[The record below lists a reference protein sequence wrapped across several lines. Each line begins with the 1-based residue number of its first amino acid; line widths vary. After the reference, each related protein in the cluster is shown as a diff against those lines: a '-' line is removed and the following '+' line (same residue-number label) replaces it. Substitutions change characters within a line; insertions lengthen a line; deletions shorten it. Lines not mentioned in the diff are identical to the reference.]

1 MPNTNPTIV
10 SASLSDKELQDSIN
24 KMVANFDKGLQTM
37 LEHSNEYVEK
47 IQASLQKIGN
57 TNFGAKGSNDGAV
70 VKQTKAQNDFTDA
83 VKKSTNEI
91 KRQGKE
97 GEMSFDQIAA
107 ALDKARRTVS
117 EFNTSRASGILPS
130 SEDYKRYEQALA
142 RIVEYNDKL
151 KQSAIEMANANERWF
166 GSFNAKRINESFL
179 PSNKT
184 LSDMKA
190 FYQEQEK
197 NDQKRLANIE
207 KERAAREKMIES
219 ARKAEQ
225 KYQDATLKSAF
236 RGALALPTNNI
247 DELRYKIERITAL
260 AATLKKE
267 GLIDDAQFNRAN
279 VAVAKLNEQL
289 NKQLAT
295 EKEVKAVQ
303 SQQVQPQ
310 VKSARDSYIA
320 FMQGYK
326 EQANQLTQLIQNEEN
341 RLVQAQQ
348 SRVTALGQQIDQ
360 NKTKIQELREQMQ
373 QLAQEEKNAPSRYG
387 VKDAYRTAIQQTND
401 EINKLIAK
409 NKELEAE
416 QQKVASTDP
425 LKQQNAT
432 LDELRAKREK
442 VLNLMREETR
452 VQQQQAQTTQQQITE
467 EQRRT
472 EEVRK
477 QAAAIRAT
485 KEWQEKGIAN
495 VNGHVFYDAERV
507 KGTKQ
512 HIREI
517 GTLEEQI
524 LRSMQQQSVA
534 ERANTQ
540 EAQQR
545 LDTIKRIAAEARAE
559 MKQYGTSAYYTGY
572 AVQNPYI
579 YAENDA
585 RAKGL
590 TIEQQIEQ
598 ILKEQTKE
606 YERQTEKIQQTTQK
620 RERRAAQDVDKSFK
634 TTLAQTLGINAD
646 EINSTDTSIKN
657 LTAYSKQLQQA
668 WEKLSSAGRKSPF
681 GKQLQEELQLT
692 QLQLQRVRNEAS
704 RPISLNFVRG
714 MSEKTLDDIAYKI
727 QRLQAYKRGINITD
741 PKQAKEL
748 EQVDAIINQLTKDL
762 NKYMST
768 TRKASE
774 VNNALS
780 RSWNYMKNRLAF
792 YFSVQ
797 MSRQFIMELVKVRS
811 EYEMNERALG
821 ILIGSAEKGTQVFQE
836 LSQMSL
842 VSPYTLIELSA
853 AAKQLTA
860 YDIAARDVVDTTRRL
875 ADMASAVGVPIERLT
890 YALGQIKA
898 YGYLNSRD
906 QRMFANAGIPLA
918 GELAKYYTEIEGKL
932 VSTGDVYDRI
942 KKKAVDYN
950 TVMQVMYRMTDEG
963 GKFFDFQAK
972 MADTLK
978 VRIANLTLAWNNMLN
993 DIGKSQQGVLTSGIK
1008 GLTVLFRHW
1017 EDMKNAVV
1025 SIAAAFGTVKLVQ
1038 FVVLKR
1044 LSTQADVAAW
1054 HLNGATK
1061 GVAKLANNL
1070 NLLKSSLLSMAAN
1083 PWTWVFVGITALM
1096 SMVSTIDQARESLK
1110 EFNNTLRQGG
1120 EENFKNIND
1129 FLGQYQDLRKSLGE
1143 TNAKGEAVSPIKDIS
1158 NDEAKKAWEAMREQI
1173 ELSTAASGTYL
1184 QSLMSIENVS
1194 ERLRVGFKLLDD
1206 IQQVNAA
1213 MKDLESTELEIS
1225 QSYSSWWN
1233 LWTLQDGMI
1242 ENIKEYSDEVQH
1254 VTHGWENFGKQAAR
1268 SLVPLA
1274 GSLYNIYE
1282 NFNSISNKLSQ
1293 AKEDI
1298 DDFAQSINKF
1308 INREGLT
1315 GNPTGVIEA
1324 YAQAMKKATAE
1335 ANLSPEQAFIAQ
1347 KLIEA
1352 ERSKVVREALKIRI
1366 ADENAALAQAR
1377 DENAKAD
1384 INERL
1389 KVLEAQQ
1396 AMFDKSLDATRPYW
1410 DDFNKYIKERH
1421 LSEIEQMF
1429 RGAETEQERSIIL
1442 QSAKWDKAV
1451 DKWVREYAKSHK
1463 MSYDEAFG
1471 YLRQW
1476 VKTADMWKITIPLI
1490 ISTDGAKSVLDTLKE
1505 ADQVIND
1512 AYSGIER
1519 LKKRRD
1525 ELKKQGASLLGT
1537 TDKDRE
1543 YAKILKEIADKE
1555 KEYAD
1560 AKAKGGISSKEEK
1573 ADAKAAKA
1581 AAAARKKEDA
1591 AAAKAE
1597 RQAESE
1603 LAKALG
1609 NEIQLINEARSE
1621 YKKLEDAGYETFSA
1635 QEIIQKSFSQSIKN
1649 INAVLAKNNIPLFDL
1664 SRFIGASNPRFLLN
1678 MLEEQIKALKNNPR
1692 VKAAETQKFE
1702 IEFNRVDIDAK
1713 AFDSKKIAEGLD
1725 NSLSRLKDEYELAIA
1740 LDADPELGNL
1750 FADWMGIDTSVL
1762 PRTVQ
1767 EYAERATK
1775 YLNQY
1780 LNENKA
1786 ELTIPDILNLTSDD
1800 IRAFE
1805 EGTKTG
1811 LYNKEWVERIKK
1823 TYEDAANYRK
1833 KDMEDAVKQW
1843 NNLIQK
1849 YGDLQ
1854 DQLTKIEK
1862 DAMVEQAEVIKHLG
1876 DEEQKRRAVD
1886 ITRMIAIT
1894 KDPEELARLTS
1905 ELLTL
1910 LQAVS
1915 EKSQKGVSV
1924 TKAISNEKEQKTSKA
1939 YWDDFKNSNLYA
1951 LTFDDMANN
1960 STRAI
1965 QLIITKLNEL
1975 KDKVKEDP
1983 ASMKALMDSLQKAE
1997 EELNARNPF
2006 KAVIDGLKEWY
2017 RATKE
2022 VKQAELELKV
2032 AQQQQTIL
2040 QNAYNQALKEGDPV
2054 KIAAAK
2060 EHLATATQRVKN
2072 AEEGLVNAENK
2083 AQKGLNKFQTNLSN
2097 TAQLLQQV
2105 SDGIT
2110 AVEDIMKTLGADEDT
2125 IEFIEAI
2132 NSGFQKMI
2140 TILTAVAAAITVI
2153 IILRTMLN
2161 TVAPELLIISLAL
2174 AAIIGMIQFLDS
2186 HKNNKIN
2193 KEVKKSEREVK
2204 RLETAYKNLEVAIDE
2219 AYGTMVVGAKQAA
2232 IANKELQLAELRRQL
2247 QLEQSRKKKHRDED
2261 KIQDLRSQII
2271 DLQND
2276 IRKSYQEIAT
2286 ELLGFSD
2293 VGDAAEDMIGTFIDN
2308 LRSGE
2313 DAMASFTT
2321 SVKDMIANLVKKMIV
2336 TKVIGPQ
2343 LEALVDDMNERIRAR
2358 SKYEAEAYEKA
2369 VEQQTQAT
2377 SLSENEI
2384 IQKIIEQRQKELMKQ
2399 GVSKLAAKTMAIQQ
2413 GITQEDID
2421 SYLDVY
2427 QQEVKR
2433 TKKELD
2439 KKTTPTLE
2447 DIDLVA
2453 KSAYDL
2459 VPTLE
2464 GWEGRINEILKRYD
2478 LFKDTSDKQ
2487 LSALQQG
2494 IQGVTEDTASA
2505 VEAYLNGMSQQA
2517 YLRNDLLTQ
2526 IRDAVVTMDVDVQTG
2541 VQAQMLLQLQQS
2553 YAVQMAIQGILEG
2566 WNNPSGQAVRVELV
2580 S

>member
-1 MPNTNPTIV
+1 MPNNPTIV
-10 SASLSDKELQDSIN
+10 SASLDDKELQASIN
-24 KMVANFDKGLQTM
+24 KMVANFDKGLQDM
-37 LEHSNEYVEK
+37 LDHTNTKVKEINEALK
-47 IQASLQKIGN
+47 GIGN
-57 TNFGAKGSNDGAV
+57 TNFGAKDSNDGAV
-70 VKQTKAQNDFTDA
+70 VKHTKAQNADTEAIEKNIAAQDRQI
-83 VKKSTNEI
+83 KKNQEAA
-91 KRQGKE
+91 
-97 GEMSFDQIAA
+97 MSFDR
-107 ALDKARRTVS
+107 KANAQQVAIRS
-117 EFNTSRASGILPS
+117 ANPSGIRNAEELQTMNIQLDLLRERLREARQQYS
-130 SEDYKRYEQALA
+130 SFVALAAHATTTGDKGLFQFATEGVHRYEQEVRNLIPQIRTLQSGIQQMGDVIAPQGHTIQNYVNSLQKANPELAALNA
-142 RIVEYNDKL
+142 QYKSGTSLLQEQSTSYASAT
-151 KQSAIEMANANERWF
+151 QSA
-166 GSFNAKRINESFL
+166 
-179 PSNKT
+179 
-184 LSDMKA
+184 
-190 FYQEQEK
+190 Q
-197 NDQKRLANIE
+197 
-207 KERAAREKMIES
+207 
-219 ARKAEQ
+219 
-225 KYQDATLKSAF
+225 
-236 RGALALPTNNI
+236 
-247 DELRYKIERITAL
+247 RY
-260 AATLKKE
+260 
-267 GLIDDAQFNRAN
+267 
-279 VAVAKLNEQL
+279 
-289 NKQLAT
+289 
-295 EKEVKAVQ
+295 
-303 SQQVQPQ
+303 
-310 VKSARDSYIA
+310 
-320 FMQGYK
+320 
-326 EQANQLTQLIQNEEN
+326 
-341 RLVQAQQ
+341 
-348 SRVTALGQQIDQ
+348 
-360 NKTKIQELREQMQ
+360 
-373 QLAQEEKNAPSRYG
+373 
-387 VKDAYRTAIQQTND
+387 
-401 EINKLIAK
+401 
-409 NKELEAE
+409 
-416 QQKVASTDP
+416 
-425 LKQQNAT
+425 
-432 LDELRAKREK
+432 
-442 VLNLMREETR
+442 
-452 VQQQQAQTTQQQITE
+452 
-467 EQRRT
+467 T

-534 ERANTQ
+534 ERTNTQ

-598 ILKEQTKE
+598 ILKEQSKE
-606 YERQTEKIQQTTQK
+606 YERQAEKIEQTTQK
-620 RERRAAQDVDKSFK
+620 RTRRAAQDVDKSFK

-646 EINSTDTSIKN
+646 EINSTGTSIKN

-714 MSEKTLDDIAYKI
+714 MSEKTLDDIALKI
-727 QRLQAYKRGINITD
+727 QKLQAYKRGINITD
-741 PKQAKEL
+741 PKQVKEL
-748 EQVDAIINQLTKDL
+748 EQVDAKINQLTKDL

-950 TVMQVMYRMTDEG
+950 DVMQVMYRMTDEG

-978 VRIANLTLAWNNMLN
+978 VRIANLTLAWNNLLN
-993 DIGKSQQGVLTSGIK
+993 DIGKSQQGVLTSGIR

-1017 EDMKNAVV
+1017 QDFATTLRNVAIGFGLAKAAQILYISYTQKVG
-1025 SIAAAFGTVKLVQ
+1025 IATAFADASSKKLVGTMYS
-1038 FVVLKR
+1038 LK
-1044 LSTQADVAAW
+1044 A
-1054 HLNGATK
+1054 
-1061 GVAKLANNL
+1061 
-1070 NLLKSSLLSMAAN
+1070 
-1083 PWTWVFVGITALM
+1083 GITSLITSPMTWWLLLATAVTSAGM
-1096 SMVSTIDQARESLK
+1096 AFYDANQKLK

-1129 FLGQYQDLRKSLGE
+1129 FLGQYQDLRRSLGE

-1213 MKDLESTELEIS
+1213 MKDLESTELEVS

-1335 ANLSPEQAFIAQ
+1335 ANLSPEQAFVAQ

-1352 ERSKVVREALKIRI
+1352 ERSKAVREALKIRI

-1389 KVLEAQQ
+1389 GVLEAQK

-1490 ISTDGAKSVLDTLKE
+1490 ISTEGAKSVLDTLKE
-1505 ADQVIND
+1505 ADQAIND

-1537 TDKDRE
+1537 TDKDKE

-1581 AAAARKKEDA
+1581 AAAARKKEA
-1591 AAAKAE
+1591 TAAAKAE
-1597 RQAESE
+1597 REAESE

-1635 QEIIQKSFSQSIKN
+1635 QEIIQKSFSQSVKN

-1664 SRFIGASNPRFLLN
+1664 SKFTGASNPRFLLN
-1678 MLEEQIKALKNNPR
+1678 MLEKQIKALKNNPR

-1702 IEFNRVDIDAK
+1702 IEFSKVDIDAK
-1713 AFDSKKIAEGLD
+1713 AYDSKKIAEGLD

-1780 LNENKA
+1780 LKENKA
-1786 ELTIPDILNLTSDD
+1786 QLTIPDILNLTSDD
-1800 IRAFE
+1800 MRAFE
-1805 EGTKTG
+1805 EGVETAR
-1811 LYNKEWVERIKK
+1811 YNKEWVERIKK

-1833 KDMEDAVKQW
+1833 KDMEETIKGW
-1843 NNLIQK
+1843 NSLLEKYSDYQHRLVLVQK
-1849 YGDLQ
+1849 NASQ
-1854 DQLTKIEK
+1854 E
-1862 DAMVEQAEVIKHLG
+1862 
-1876 DEEQKRRAVD
+1876 
-1886 ITRMIAIT
+1886 
-1894 KDPEELARLTS
+1894 RLTLIRKFGS
-1905 ELLTL
+1905 ED
-1910 LQAVS
+1910 
-1915 EKSQKGVSV
+1915 EKSQGIRLLDAIKVENNPEEVAKLVAQLKDLANKVSQNDETAIKLNV
-1924 TKAISNEKEQKTSKA
+1924 AIDQKALEETSKITFEEFQKTPQWMMATGDLASMTDNMIKMLIQDLEKYKRVNKKALSTKDLRKLQKTLNALHRQARRGNPFHAIADAMDEAKERASEYDDKIAETEKKLAEYGKLGRELTEEEVQEVERLREEYKRLKQEKQEASKPNA
-1939 YWDDFKNSNLYA
+1939 EKIVDSIKEAIGVAQEAIGMFSQMAEAIGGKGMTDAAKNLNKVVNVLQ
-1951 LTFDDMANN
+1951 MAASGAAVGAQLGGTTGMAIGATAGTLMGVVTQFADEISGNARIN
-1960 STRAI
+1960 RAI
-1965 QLIITKLNEL
+1965 KRSEL
-1975 KDKVKEDP
+1975 AVK
-1983 ASMKALMDSLQKAE
+1983 
-1997 EELNARNPF
+1997 R
-2006 KAVIDGLKEWY
+2006 
-2017 RATKE
+2017 
-2022 VKQAELELKV
+2022 LEL
-2032 AQQQQTIL
+2032 
-2040 QNAYNQALKEGDPV
+2040 AYIDL
-2054 KIAAAK
+2054 
-2060 EHLATATQRVKN
+2060 
-2072 AEEGLVNAENK
+2072 EEAENK
-2083 AQKGLNKFQTNLSN
+2083 A
-2097 TAQLLQQV
+2097 
-2105 SDGIT
+2105 
-2110 AVEDIMKTLGADEDT
+2110 
-2125 IEFIEAI
+2125 
-2132 NSGFQKMI
+2132 
-2140 TILTAVAAAITVI
+2140 
-2153 IILRTMLN
+2153 
-2161 TVAPELLIISLAL
+2161 
-2174 AAIIGMIQFLDS
+2174 
-2186 HKNNKIN
+2186 
-2193 KEVKKSEREVK
+2193 
-2204 RLETAYKNLEVAIDE
+2204 
-2219 AYGTMVVGAKQAA
+2219 YGTAVVGAKQAVR
-2232 IANKELQLAELRRQL
+2232 ANKELQLAELRRQL
-2247 QLEQSRKKKHRDED
+2247 VLEQSRKKKNRDENRILELKQQIKELQYEIKNASVDIINELFGQQSAGDFAEQLVSNMIDAFRQGEDYMKSFYDSFDEMVDNMIMKSITSRVVADYIDAVWEDMEDRITKRSDDEAKAYADAQLDVSNYEAFTD
-2261 KIQDLRSQII
+2261 K
-2271 DLQND
+2271 
-2276 IRKSYQEIAT
+2276 
-2286 ELLGFSD
+2286 
-2293 VGDAAEDMIGTFIDN
+2293 DAAEKQRKVFFDFWNSLTK
-2308 LRSGE
+2308 E
-2313 DAMASFTT
+2313 E
-2321 SVKDMIANLVKKMIV
+2321 MIAYYKQYYKGENLPPM
-2336 TKVIGPQ
+2336 
-2343 LEALVDDMNERIRAR
+2343 
-2358 SKYEAEAYEKA
+2358 
-2369 VEQQTQAT
+2369 T
-2377 SLSENEI
+2377 SLSFKPMMAMQQLPELY
-2384 IQKIIEQRQKELMKQ
+2384 QKVWDDYTDNLYATEK
-2399 GVSKLAAKTMAIQQ
+2399 S
-2413 GITQEDID
+2413 
-2421 SYLDVY
+2421 
-2427 QQEVKR
+2427 
-2433 TKKELD
+2433 TKKALD
-2439 KKTTPTLE
+2439 KATAITDYDINYIMDKFSETLPE
-2447 DIDLVA
+2447 LGEQL
-2453 KSAYDL
+2453 KSLIGQYYNIGDKS
-2459 VPTLE
+2459 E
-2464 GWEGRINEILKRYD
+2464 
-2478 LFKDTSDKQ
+2478 KQ
-2487 LSALQQG
+2487 LSSLQQG
-2494 IQGVTEDTASA
+2494 LQSMSEDTAGA
-2505 VEAYLNGMSQQA
+2505 LEAYMNGVSQQC
-2517 YLRNDLLTQ
+2517 YLQSDLLTQ

>member
-1 MPNTNPTIV
+1 MPNPTIV
-10 SASLSDKELQDSIN
+10 LASLDDEKLRQSIAN
-24 KMVANFDKGLQTM
+24 LVANVKRATHTM
-37 LEHSNEYVEK
+37 LTDTNSTVDAMEK
-47 IQASLQKIGN
+47 KLKSLGNLKIGSGG
-57 TNFGAKGSNDGAV
+57 TNDGGV
-70 VKQTKAQNDFTDA
+70 SKHTKAQNADTEAIEKNIAAQDRQI
-83 VKKSTNEI
+83 KKNQEVA
-91 KRQGKE
+91 
-97 GEMSFDQIAA
+97 MSFDRAA
-107 ALDKARRTVS
+107 NAQQVAIRS
-117 EFNTSRASGILPS
+117 ANPSGIRNADTLQTMNIQLDLLRERLREARQQYS
-130 SEDYKRYEQALA
+130 SFVALAAHATTTGDKGLFQFATEGVHRYEQEVRNLIPQIRTLQSGIQQMGDVIAPQGHTIQNYVNSLQKANPELAALNA
-142 RIVEYNDKL
+142 QYKSGTSLLQEQSTSYASAT
-151 KQSAIEMANANERWF
+151 QSA
-166 GSFNAKRINESFL
+166 
-179 PSNKT
+179 
-184 LSDMKA
+184 
-190 FYQEQEK
+190 Q
-197 NDQKRLANIE
+197 
-207 KERAAREKMIES
+207 
-219 ARKAEQ
+219 
-225 KYQDATLKSAF
+225 
-236 RGALALPTNNI
+236 
-247 DELRYKIERITAL
+247 RY
-260 AATLKKE
+260 
-267 GLIDDAQFNRAN
+267 
-279 VAVAKLNEQL
+279 
-289 NKQLAT
+289 
-295 EKEVKAVQ
+295 
-303 SQQVQPQ
+303 
-310 VKSARDSYIA
+310 
-320 FMQGYK
+320 
-326 EQANQLTQLIQNEEN
+326 
-341 RLVQAQQ
+341 
-348 SRVTALGQQIDQ
+348 
-360 NKTKIQELREQMQ
+360 
-373 QLAQEEKNAPSRYG
+373 
-387 VKDAYRTAIQQTND
+387 
-401 EINKLIAK
+401 
-409 NKELEAE
+409 
-416 QQKVASTDP
+416 
-425 LKQQNAT
+425 
-432 LDELRAKREK
+432 
-442 VLNLMREETR
+442 
-452 VQQQQAQTTQQQITE
+452 
-467 EQRRT
+467 T

-485 KEWQEKGIAN
+485 KEWKEQGIAN

-534 ERANTQ
+534 ERTNTQ

-606 YERQTEKIQQTTQK
+606 YERQAEKIQQTTQK
-620 RERRAAQDVDKSFK
+620 REKRAAQDVDKSFK
-634 TTLAQTLGINAD
+634 STLAQTLGINAD
-646 EINSTDTSIKN
+646 EINSTGTSIKN

-668 WEKLSSAGRKSPF
+668 WEKLSSAERKSPF

-727 QRLQAYKRGINITD
+727 QRLQSYKRGINITD
-741 PKQAKEL
+741 SKQAEEL
-748 EQVDAIINQLTKDL
+748 RTVDAEINKLTKDL

-768 TRKASE
+768 TKQISAA
-774 VNNALS
+774 NNALA

-792 YFSVQ
+792 YFSVGA
-797 MSRQFIMELVKVRS
+797 STQFVKSLIDIRSQYEL
-811 EYEMNERALG
+811 NERALG
-821 ILIGSAEKGTQVFQE
+821 ILIGSAERGTQIFQE
-836 LSQMSL
+836 LSQMAL
-842 VSPYTLIELSA
+842 VSPYTLIELSS

-860 YDIAARDVVDTTRRL
+860 YDVAARDVVDTTRRL
-875 ADMASAVGVPIERLT
+875 ADMASAVGIPMERLT

-906 QRMFANAGIPLA
+906 NRMFANAGIPLVKQ
-918 GELAKYYTEIEGKL
+918 LADYYTEFEGRL
-932 VSTGDVYDRI
+932 VSTADVYDRI

-950 TVMQVMYRMTDEG
+950 TVMQVIYRMTDEG

-978 VRIANLTLAWNNMLN
+978 VRLANLTLAWNNMLN
-993 DIGKSQQGVLTSGIK
+993 DIGKESQGVLTWGIGALRTLFLHWK
-1008 GLTVLFRHW
+1008 ELDKLIKNVAWIVGIRTAIMLLTY
-1017 EDMKNAVV
+1017 
-1025 SIAAAFGTVKLVQ
+1025 G
-1038 FVVLKR
+1038 VLKLGGALGYTSKQMALSAVFGNR
-1044 LSTQADVAAW
+1044 LAGVLRTVGGAMKTLAMSKVTWFLILAEAAW
-1054 HLNGATK
+1054 EAGNMIFRANQATVELNKSLREGAET
-1061 GVAKLANNL
+1061 
-1070 NLLKSSLLSMAAN
+1070 
-1083 PWTWVFVGITALM
+1083 
-1096 SMVSTIDQARESLK
+1096 
-1110 EFNNTLRQGG
+1110 
-1120 EENFKNIND
+1120 NFKDISEY
-1129 FLGQYQDLRKSLGE
+1129 LRQYQDVADSLYKKTDNAYAYNYDLRTRKLESEAGTP
-1143 TNAKGEAVSPIKDIS
+1143 TNINV
-1158 NDEAKKAWEAMREQI
+1158 DEANKAWEAMRERI
-1173 ELSTAASGTYL
+1173 ELSTAAGDDFVGRLLT
-1184 QSLMSIENVS
+1184 IENVS
-1194 ERLRVGFKLLDD
+1194 ERLRQGFNLLND
-1206 IQQVNAA
+1206 IQQVNSA
-1213 MKDLESTELEIS
+1213 MKELGDTAIVITQDWS
-1225 QSYSSWWN
+1225 KWWN
-1233 LWTLQDGMI
+1233 LWTGTDGLIDNLGDVQDELDGV
-1242 ENIKEYSDEVQH
+1242 IK
-1254 VTHGWENFGKQAAR
+1254 NFGTLEEARKQAAGADGEWAAAHVKDYDTAMKT
-1268 SLVPLA
+1268 L
-1274 GSLYNIYE
+1274 
-1282 NFNSISNKLSQ
+1282 KD
-1293 AKEDI
+1293 DI
-1298 DDFAQSINKF
+1298 DETTESLNNFIRNMGFAS
-1308 INREGLT
+1308 
-1315 GNPTGVIEA
+1315 NPDQIAEV
-1324 YAQAMKKATAE
+1324 YAQALQKISAEGNLNPQRGYMLQKEFEEARGKAMK
-1335 ANLSPEQAFIAQ
+1335 
-1347 KLIEA
+1347 
-1352 ERSKVVREALKIRI
+1352 EALEARI
-1366 ADENAALAQAR
+1366 ADEEHALKLAHDYETKESLSASIQR
-1377 DENAKAD
+1377 H
-1384 INERL
+1384 
-1389 KVLEAQQ
+1389 EAQLELFTKYTDDQRTEWERFTKYMKENHISEMQ
-1396 AMFDKSLDATRPYW
+1396 AMFGRMDEEQISHINWQEGKYLDFVKRTAAAYAKRHNMAYEEVFNRLWGLIHQTNLMQIFLKLTISTEGQKSITDLLVEYDQQADAALTKIQRNQRRLQEMVAMGWNQTISKYYKEYSKLKKET
-1410 DDFNKYIKERH
+1410 DDLIASYDDVTSKEKGGH
-1421 LSEIEQMF
+1421 
-1429 RGAETEQERSIIL
+1429 
-1442 QSAKWDKAV
+1442 AKQADKAN
-1451 DKWVREYAKSHK
+1451 E
-1463 MSYDEAFG
+1463 
-1471 YLRQW
+1471 
-1476 VKTADMWKITIPLI
+1476 
-1490 ISTDGAKSVLDTLKE
+1490 
-1505 ADQVIND
+1505 
-1512 AYSGIER
+1512 
-1519 LKKRRD
+1519 
-1525 ELKKQGASLLGT
+1525 
-1537 TDKDRE
+1537 
-1543 YAKILKEIADKE
+1543 
-1555 KEYAD
+1555 
-1560 AKAKGGISSKEEK
+1560 
-1573 ADAKAAKA
+1573 KAAKA
-1581 AAAARKKEDA
+1581 AAAARKKEAA

-1780 LNENKA
+1780 LKENKA

-1823 TYEDAANYRK
+1823 TYEEAANYRK

-1843 NNLIQK
+1843 DNLIQK

-1915 EKSQKGVSV
+1915 EKSQKGISV

-1965 QLIITKLNEL
+1965 QLIITKLNEK

-2040 QNAYNQALKEGDPV
+2040 QNAYNKALKEGDPV

-2072 AEEGLVNAENK
+2072 AEEGLVNAENN
-2083 AQKGLNKFQTNLSN
+2083 AQKGLNKFQKNLSN

-2247 QLEQSRKKKHRDED
+2247 QLEQSRKKKHRDAD
-2261 KIQDLRSQII
+2261 KIQDLKSQII

-2321 SVKDMIANLVKKMIV
+2321 SVKDMIANLVKNMIV
-2336 TKVIGPQ
+2336 TKVIGPE
-2343 LEALVDDMNERIRAR
+2343 LEAIVDDMNERIRQR
-2358 SKYEAEAYEKA
+2358 STSEAKAYEQA
-2369 VEQQTQAT
+2369 VEKQTNAASLSDSEIRNVIIGRRAKQYYQDLLAQGYERHWAAKIAYARAQWQEITDADIQALQDEYTQAV
-2377 SLSENEI
+2377 
-2384 IQKIIEQRQKELMKQ
+2384 KE
-2399 GVSKLAAKTMAIQQ
+2399 A
-2413 GITQEDID
+2413 
-2421 SYLDVY
+2421 
-2427 QQEVKR
+2427 
-2433 TKKELD
+2433 KKELD
-2439 KKTTPTLE
+2439 KKTTPTLA

-2494 IQGVTEDTASA
+2494 IQGVTEDTAGA
-2505 VEAYLNGMSQQA
+2505 IEAYLNGMSQQA

>member
-1 MPNTNPTIV
+1 MPNPTIV
-10 SASLSDKELQDSIN
+10 LASLDDKELQASIN
-24 KMVANFDKGLQTM
+24 KMVANFDKGLQDM
-37 LEHSNEYVEK
+37 LDHTNTKVKEISEALK
-47 IQASLQKIGN
+47 GIGN
-57 TNFGAKGSNDGAV
+57 TNFGAKSSNDGAV

-83 VKKSTNEI
+83 IEKNIATQDRQIKKNQESA
-91 KRQGKE
+91 
-97 GEMSFDQIAA
+97 MSFDKAA
-107 ALDKARRTVS
+107 NAQQVAIRS
-117 EFNTSRASGILPS
+117 ANPSGIRNAEELQTMNIQLDLLRERLREARQQYS
-130 SEDYKRYEQALA
+130 SFVALAAHATTTGDKGLFQFATEGVHRYEQEVRNLIPQIRTLQSGIQQMGDVIAPQGHTIQNYVNSLQKANPELAALNA
-142 RIVEYNDKL
+142 QYKSGTSLLQEQATSYSSAT
-151 KQSAIEMANANERWF
+151 QSA
-166 GSFNAKRINESFL
+166 
-179 PSNKT
+179 
-184 LSDMKA
+184 
-190 FYQEQEK
+190 Q
-197 NDQKRLANIE
+197 
-207 KERAAREKMIES
+207 
-219 ARKAEQ
+219 
-225 KYQDATLKSAF
+225 
-236 RGALALPTNNI
+236 
-247 DELRYKIERITAL
+247 RY
-260 AATLKKE
+260 
-267 GLIDDAQFNRAN
+267 
-279 VAVAKLNEQL
+279 
-289 NKQLAT
+289 
-295 EKEVKAVQ
+295 
-303 SQQVQPQ
+303 
-310 VKSARDSYIA
+310 
-320 FMQGYK
+320 
-326 EQANQLTQLIQNEEN
+326 
-341 RLVQAQQ
+341 
-348 SRVTALGQQIDQ
+348 
-360 NKTKIQELREQMQ
+360 
-373 QLAQEEKNAPSRYG
+373 
-387 VKDAYRTAIQQTND
+387 
-401 EINKLIAK
+401 
-409 NKELEAE
+409 
-416 QQKVASTDP
+416 
-425 LKQQNAT
+425 
-432 LDELRAKREK
+432 
-442 VLNLMREETR
+442 
-452 VQQQQAQTTQQQITE
+452 
-467 EQRRT
+467 T

-507 KGTKQ
+507 RGTKQ

-559 MKQYGTSAYYTGY
+559 MKQYGMSAYYTGY

-606 YERQTEKIQQTTQK
+606 YERQAEKIQQTTQK
-620 RERRAAQDVDKSFK
+620 RERRTAQDVDKSFK

-646 EINSTDTSIKN
+646 EINSTGTSIKN

-704 RPISLNFVRG
+704 RPISLNFIKG

-727 QRLQAYKRGINITD
+727 QRLQSYKRGIDITD
-741 PKQAKEL
+741 PKQAKEI
-748 EQVDAIINQLTKDL
+748 EQVDAKINKLTKDL

-768 TRKASE
+768 TKRVSE

-797 MSRQFIMELVKVRS
+797 MSRQFVMELVRVRS

-821 ILIGSAEKGTQVFQE
+821 ILIGSAERGTQVFQE

-950 TVMQVMYRMTDEG
+950 DVMQVMYRMTDEG

-972 MADTLK
+972 MAETLK

-1017 EDMKNAVV
+1017 KDIDKTIRNLAITFGLFKGIQFFQLLITGQLATRLGWVALIGERLTTIFTALGRAFWTLATNPLTWVT
-1025 SIAAAFGTVKLVQ
+1025 AAAVTLVTIGMTWRDN
-1038 FVVLKR
+1038 V
-1044 LSTQADVAAW
+1044 QAV
-1054 HLNGATK
+1054 
-1061 GVAKLANNL
+1061 
-1070 NLLKSSLLSMAAN
+1070 
-1083 PWTWVFVGITALM
+1083 
-1096 SMVSTIDQARESLK
+1096 K
-1110 EFNNTLRQGG
+1110 EFNKTMREGA
-1120 EENFKNIND
+1120 EENYKNIQDYLDSAKTIRNE
-1129 FLGQYQDLRKSLGE
+1129 LYKAQTAVIGTGEGQK
-1143 TNAKGEAVSPIKDIS
+1143 TNADQSQPMSVPKDI
-1158 NDEAKKAWEAMREQI
+1158 NVDEANKAWEEMRAQI
-1173 ELSTAASGTYL
+1173 EMSSSASDKFI
-1184 QSLMSIENVS
+1184 QSLLSIENVS
-1194 ERLRVGFKLLDD
+1194 QRLRVGFKMLED
-1206 IQQVNAA
+1206 IQAVNAA
-1213 MKDLESTELEIS
+1213 LKELNDDTIDIK
-1225 QSYSSWWN
+1225 QNYAGWWN
-1233 LWTLQDGMI
+1233 LGFAPTGLK
-1242 ENIKEYSDEVQH
+1242 ENVKAAASMAKYIKESGEAS
-1254 VTHGWENFGKQAAR
+1254 G
-1268 SLVPLA
+1268 
-1274 GSLYNIYE
+1274 
-1282 NFNSISNKLSQ
+1282 Q
-1293 AKEDI
+1293 AKDMYEMN
-1298 DDFAQSINKF
+1298 FAAVQESIEKTTKSLNKF
-1308 INREGLT
+1308 IETQGLAS
-1315 GNPTGVIEA
+1315 NPTAVEEMYSQWAKRFSLTESFDPQETIELQKAIEKGKSEVI
-1324 YAQAMKKATAE
+1324 
-1335 ANLSPEQAFIAQ
+1335 
-1347 KLIEA
+1347 
-1352 ERSKVVREALKIRI
+1352 REALVARI
-1366 ADENAALAQAR
+1366 ADENAALAMAR
-1377 DENAKAD
+1377 DENVRKD
-1384 INERL
+1384 IAARIDL
-1389 KVLEAQQ
+1389 YKLQL
-1396 AMFDKSLDATRPYW
+1396 DYYKSSLDSSRSEWNNFTQ
-1410 DDFNKYIKERH
+1410 YIKERH
-1421 LSEIEQMF
+1421 ISELQQAYNAMTNN
-1429 RGAETEQERSIIL
+1429 GAKAIDF
-1442 QSAKWDKAV
+1442 QSKDWDKFVRKMAEGFAKKNGESV
-1451 DKWVREYAKSHK
+1451 DKVFHRLHDWIKNAS
-1463 MSYDEAFG
+1463 AWQLF
-1471 YLRQW
+1471 L
-1476 VKTADMWKITIPLI
+1476 KITI
-1490 ISTDGAKSVLDTLKE
+1490 STEESKSLYETLKAGDDRVNQIDTE
-1505 ADQVIND
+1505 
-1512 AYSGIER
+1512 IER
-1519 LKKRRD
+1519 LKKISSLSSNYAQAQRD
-1525 ELKKQGASLLGT
+1525 IANLEKERAELKA
-1537 TDKDRE
+1537 KD
-1543 YAKILKEIADKE
+1543 AM
-1555 KEYAD
+1555 
-1560 AKAKGGISSKEEK
+1560 SSKEEK
-1573 ADAKAAKA
+1573 ANAKAAKS
-1581 AAAARKKEDA
+1581 AAAARKKEAA

-1635 QEIIQKSFSQSIKN
+1635 QEIIQKRFSQSIKN

-1678 MLEEQIKALKNNPR
+1678 MLEEQIKALKDNPR
-1692 VKAAETQKFE
+1692 VKAGETQKFE
-1702 IEFNRVDIDAK
+1702 IEFSRVDIDAK
-1713 AFDSKKIAEGLD
+1713 AYDSKKIAEGLD

-1780 LNENKA
+1780 LKENKA

-1800 IRAFE
+1800 MRAFE

-1833 KDMEDAVKQW
+1833 KDMEDAVRSW

-1939 YWDDFKNSNLYA
+1939 YWEDFKNSNLYA

-2017 RATKE
+2017 RATKD
-2022 VKQAELELKV
+2022 VKRAELELKV

-2040 QNAYNQALKEGDPV
+2040 QNAYNKALKEGDPV
-2054 KIAAAK
+2054 KIAAAQ

-2083 AQKGLNKFQTNLSN
+2083 AQKGLNKFQKNLSN
-2097 TAQLLQQV
+2097 TAQYLQQV

-2125 IEFIEAI
+2125 VEFIEAI

-2140 TILTAVAAAITVI
+2140 TILMAVAAAITVI
-2153 IILRTMLN
+2153 IILRTTLN
-2161 TVAPELLIISLAL
+2161 SVAPELLIISAAL
-2174 AAIIGMIQFLDS
+2174 AVIIGMIQYLDS

-2261 KIQDLRSQII
+2261 KIRDLRGQII

-2321 SVKDMIANLVKKMIV
+2321 SVKDMIANLVKNMIV

-2343 LEALVDDMNERIRAR
+2343 LEAIVDDMNERIRQR
-2358 SKYEAEAYEKA
+2358 STSEAKAYEQA
-2369 VEQQTQAT
+2369 VEKQTDAA
-2377 SLSENEI
+2377 SLSDSEIRNEI
-2384 IQKIIEQRQKELMKQ
+2384 IKRRANQNLQDLLAQGYARQTAGIMAYAMAVRQEITDADIQALQDEYTQAVKE
-2399 GVSKLAAKTMAIQQ
+2399 A
-2413 GITQEDID
+2413 
-2421 SYLDVY
+2421 
-2427 QQEVKR
+2427 
-2433 TKKELD
+2433 KKELD
-2439 KKTTPTLE
+2439 KKTTPTLA

-2494 IQGVTEDTASA
+2494 IQGVTEDTAGA
-2505 VEAYLNGMSQQA
+2505 IEAYLNGMSQQA

-2526 IRDAVVTMDVDVQTG
+2526 IRDAVVTMDVDVQLSTMS
-2541 VQAQMLLQLQQS
+2541 QMLLQLQNNYIVMQS
-2553 YAVQMAIQGILEG
+2553 MQSMMESWTV
-2566 WNNPSGQAVRVELV
+2566 PSGQGIRVELM

>member
-1 MPNTNPTIV
+1 MPNPTIV
-10 SASLSDKELQDSIN
+10 SASLDDKELQASIN
-24 KMVANFDKGLQTM
+24 QMVANFDKGLQKM
-37 LEHSNEYVEK
+37 LDHSNEYVGK
-47 IQASLQKIGN
+47 IQESLQKIGN
-57 TNFGAKGSNDGAV
+57 VNFGATGSNDGGV

-83 VKKSTNEI
+83 VKKSTDEI

-97 GEMSFDQIAA
+97 AATSFDNFA
-107 ALDKARRTVS
+107 KAQQVAIRS
-117 EFNTSRASGILPS
+117 ANPSGIRNADTLQTMNIQLDLLRERLREARQQYS
-130 SEDYKRYEQALA
+130 SFVALAAHATTTGDKGLFQFATEGVHRYEQEVRNLIPQIRTLQSGIQQMGDVIAPQGHTIQNFVNSLQKANPELAALNA
-142 RIVEYNDKL
+142 QYKSGTSLLQEQSTSYASAT
-151 KQSAIEMANANERWF
+151 QSA
-166 GSFNAKRINESFL
+166 
-179 PSNKT
+179 
-184 LSDMKA
+184 
-190 FYQEQEK
+190 Q
-197 NDQKRLANIE
+197 
-207 KERAAREKMIES
+207 
-219 ARKAEQ
+219 
-225 KYQDATLKSAF
+225 
-236 RGALALPTNNI
+236 
-247 DELRYKIERITAL
+247 RY
-260 AATLKKE
+260 
-267 GLIDDAQFNRAN
+267 
-279 VAVAKLNEQL
+279 
-289 NKQLAT
+289 
-295 EKEVKAVQ
+295 
-303 SQQVQPQ
+303 
-310 VKSARDSYIA
+310 
-320 FMQGYK
+320 
-326 EQANQLTQLIQNEEN
+326 
-341 RLVQAQQ
+341 
-348 SRVTALGQQIDQ
+348 
-360 NKTKIQELREQMQ
+360 
-373 QLAQEEKNAPSRYG
+373 
-387 VKDAYRTAIQQTND
+387 
-401 EINKLIAK
+401 
-409 NKELEAE
+409 
-416 QQKVASTDP
+416 
-425 LKQQNAT
+425 
-432 LDELRAKREK
+432 
-442 VLNLMREETR
+442 
-452 VQQQQAQTTQQQITE
+452 
-467 EQRRT
+467 T

-485 KEWQEKGIAN
+485 KEWQEKGFAN
-495 VNGHVFYDAERV
+495 VNGHVFYDTERV

-534 ERANTQ
+534 ERTNTQ

-545 LDTIKRIAAEARAE
+545 LDTVKRIAAEARAE
-559 MKQYGTSAYYTGY
+559 MKQYGMSAYYTGY

-606 YERQTEKIQQTTQK
+606 YERQAEKIQQTTQK

-646 EINSTDTSIKN
+646 EINSTGTSIKN

-668 WEKLSSAGRKSPF
+668 WEKLSSAGRRSPF

-748 EQVDAIINQLTKDL
+748 EQVDAKINQLTKDL

-768 TRKASE
+768 TRKVSE

-797 MSRQFIMELVKVRS
+797 MSRQFVMELVKVRS

-906 QRMFANAGIPLA
+906 NRMFANAGIPLVKQ
-918 GELAKYYTEIEGKL
+918 LADYYTEFEGRM
-932 VSTGDVYDRI
+932 VSTADVYDRI

-950 TVMQVMYRMTDEG
+950 TVMQVIYRMTDEG

-993 DIGKSQQGVLTSGIK
+993 DIGKESQGVLTWGIGALRTLFLHWK
-1008 GLTVLFRHW
+1008 ELDKLIKNVAWIVGIRTAFMLLTY
-1017 EDMKNAVV
+1017 
-1025 SIAAAFGTVKLVQ
+1025 G
-1038 FVVLKR
+1038 VLKLGGALGYTSKQMALSAVFGNR
-1044 LSTQADVAAW
+1044 LAGVLRTVGGAMKTLAMSKVTWFLVLAEAVWEAGNMIFRANQATVE
-1054 HLNGATK
+1054 LNKSLREGAET
-1061 GVAKLANNL
+1061 
-1070 NLLKSSLLSMAAN
+1070 
-1083 PWTWVFVGITALM
+1083 
-1096 SMVSTIDQARESLK
+1096 
-1110 EFNNTLRQGG
+1110 
-1120 EENFKNIND
+1120 NFKDISEY
-1129 FLGQYQDLRKSLGE
+1129 LGQYQKVADSLYNGKKTNNAYELQSGQYKTGE
-1143 TNAKGEAVSPIKDIS
+1143 ISTPTNINV
-1158 NDEAKKAWEAMREQI
+1158 DEANKAWEAMRERI
-1173 ELSTAASGTYL
+1173 ELSTAASDDFVGRLLT
-1184 QSLMSIENVS
+1184 IENVS
-1194 ERLRVGFKLLDD
+1194 ERLRQGFKLLND
-1206 IQQVNAA
+1206 IQQVNSA
-1213 MKDLESTELEIS
+1213 MKEMGDTAIVVTQDWSK
-1225 QSYSSWWN
+1225 WWN
-1233 LWTLQDGMI
+1233 LWIGTDGLI
-1242 ENIKEYSDEVQH
+1242 DNLGDVKNELDDVVKK
-1254 VTHGWENFGKQAAR
+1254 FGSLEKARKQATGTNEAWQEV
-1268 SLVPLA
+1268 SDYDNAMKTLK
-1274 GSLYNIYE
+1274 G
-1282 NFNSISNKLSQ
+1282 
-1293 AKEDI
+1293 DI
-1298 DDFAQSINKF
+1298 DETTESLNNFIRNMGFAS
-1308 INREGLT
+1308 
-1315 GNPTGVIEA
+1315 NPDQVAEV
-1324 YAQAMKKATAE
+1324 YAQALQKISAEGNLDPQRAYILQKGFEDARGKAMK
-1335 ANLSPEQAFIAQ
+1335 
-1347 KLIEA
+1347 
-1352 ERSKVVREALKIRI
+1352 EALEARI
-1366 ADENAALAQAR
+1366 ADEEAALKLAR
-1377 DENAKAD
+1377 DYETKASLSASKQ
-1384 INERL
+1384 RH
-1389 KVLEAQQ
+1389 EAQLELFTQYTNDQRTEWERFTKYMKENHISEMQ
-1396 AMFDKSLDATRPYW
+1396 AMFGQMDEEQISHINWQEDKYLDFVKRTAAAYAKRHNMAYEEVFNRLWGLIHKTNLMQIFLKLTISTEGQKSITDLLVEYDQQADTALTKIQRNQRRLQEMVSMGWNQVISNHYKEYLQLKKET
-1410 DDFNKYIKERH
+1410 DDLIASYNDVTSKEKGGH
-1421 LSEIEQMF
+1421 SKQ
-1429 RGAETEQERSIIL
+1429 A
-1442 QSAKWDKAV
+1442 DKAN
-1451 DKWVREYAKSHK
+1451 E
-1463 MSYDEAFG
+1463 
-1471 YLRQW
+1471 
-1476 VKTADMWKITIPLI
+1476 
-1490 ISTDGAKSVLDTLKE
+1490 
-1505 ADQVIND
+1505 
-1512 AYSGIER
+1512 
-1519 LKKRRD
+1519 
-1525 ELKKQGASLLGT
+1525 
-1537 TDKDRE
+1537 
-1543 YAKILKEIADKE
+1543 
-1555 KEYAD
+1555 
-1560 AKAKGGISSKEEK
+1560 
-1573 ADAKAAKA
+1573 KAAKA
-1581 AAAARKKEDA
+1581 AAAARKKEAA

-1635 QEIIQKSFSQSIKN
+1635 LEIIQKRFSQSVKN

-1664 SRFIGASNPRFLLN
+1664 SRFTGASNPRFLLN

-1692 VKAAETQKFE
+1692 VKAGETQKFE
-1702 IEFNRVDIDAK
+1702 IEFSKVDIDAK
-1713 AFDSKKIAEGLD
+1713 AYDSKKIAEGLD

-1775 YLNQY
+1775 YLNKY

-1786 ELTIPDILNLTSDD
+1786 QLTIPDILNLTSDD

-1823 TYEDAANYRK
+1823 TYEDAASYRK
-1833 KDMEDAVKQW
+1833 KDMEDAVKSW

-2040 QNAYNQALKEGDPV
+2040 QNAYNKALKEGDPV
-2054 KIAAAK
+2054 KIAAAQ

-2072 AEEGLVNAENK
+2072 AEEGLVNAENE
-2083 AQKGLNKFQTNLSN
+2083 AQKGLNKFQKNLSN
-2097 TAQLLQQV
+2097 TAQYLQQV

-2125 IEFIEAI
+2125 VEFIEAI

-2140 TILTAVAAAITVI
+2140 TILMAVAAAITVI
-2153 IILRTMLN
+2153 IILRTTLN
-2161 TVAPELLIISLAL
+2161 SVAPELLIISAAL
-2174 AAIIGMIQFLDS
+2174 AVIIGMIQFLDS

-2247 QLEQSRKKKHRDED
+2247 QLEQSRKKKHRDAD
-2261 KIQDLRSQII
+2261 KIQDLKSQII

-2276 IRKSYQEIAT
+2276 IRKSYKEIAT

-2321 SVKDMIANLVKKMIV
+2321 SVKDMIANLVKNMIV
-2336 TKVIGPQ
+2336 TKVIGPE
-2343 LEALVDDMNERIRAR
+2343 LEAIVDDMNERIRQR
-2358 SKYEAEAYEKA
+2358 STSEAKAYEQA
-2369 VEQQTQAT
+2369 VERQTKAA
-2377 SLSENEI
+2377 SLSDSEIRNEI
-2384 IQKIIEQRQKELMKQ
+2384 IKRRAYQYSQDLLAQ
-2399 GVSKLAAKTMAIQQ
+2399 GYGKVEAGMWAREMAIRQE
-2413 GITQEDID
+2413 ITDADIQALQD
-2421 SYLDVY
+2421 EYT
-2427 QQEVKR
+2427 QAVKEA
-2433 TKKELD
+2433 KKELD
-2439 KKTTPTLE
+2439 KKTTPTLA

-2494 IQGVTEDTASA
+2494 IQGVTEDTAGA
-2505 VEAYLNGMSQQA
+2505 IEAYLNGMSQQA